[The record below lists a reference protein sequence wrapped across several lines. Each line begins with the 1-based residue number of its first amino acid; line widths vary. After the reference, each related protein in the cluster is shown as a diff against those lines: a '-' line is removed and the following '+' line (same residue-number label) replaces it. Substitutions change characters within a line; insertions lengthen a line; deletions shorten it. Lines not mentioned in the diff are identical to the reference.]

1 MYTYIDMINAV
12 QSALEENDFGQAT
25 DDDDDDLCDDD
36 SLEGGASS
44 SAASSGSGSGGDEV
58 SSESSTLKWIESQ
71 INRMENDIQAK

>member
-1 MYTYIDMINAV
+1 MINAV

-25 DDDDDDLCDDD
+25 DDDDDDLYDADTCEIGG
-36 SLEGGASS
+36 SGASS
-44 SAASSGSGSGGDEV
+44 SSGSGGDEV